1 MSEGGYEKKR
11 KYQRKNSISSCA
23 GYSSNHDFG
32 SIDID
37 SSSGDFEVI
46 ASGMGGC
53 VREWDGRV
61 CVRVGWEGVCS
72 SGMGR
77 NGIERK

>member
-23 GYSSNHDFG
+23 GFSSNNDFG

-37 SSSGDFEVI
+37 SSSGDFEVCLCVCGLRGVCVI
-46 ASGMGGC
+46 WWGWVGC
-53 VREWDGRV
+53 VCDRRT
-61 CVRVGWEGVCS
+61 
-72 SGMGR
+72 
-77 NGIERK
+77 